1 MLRRVIQAGYG
12 FRKHLPRDG
21 NQIPVNVSITR
32 KCVNGKNR
40 GCGQEPWKTPPF
52 KKQPEKSSLA
62 KLTGVELYARDGA
75 GVMPQ
80 SQGTEERE
88 KESPATAERPGQRRP
103 GKGSFTFR
111 SLRLLELLTRAVS
124 EEPWGRVQKEV
135 I

>member
-1 MLRRVIQAGYG
+1 MIQAGYD

-21 NQIPVNVSITR
+21 NQIPINVSITR

-40 GCGQEPWKTPPF
+40 RCGQESWKTPPF
-52 KKQPEKSSLA
+52 KKQPEKSRLA
-62 KLTGVELYARDGA
+62 KLTGVELYARDGE
-75 GVMPQ
+75 GVMSQ

-88 KESPATAERPGQRRP
+88 KESPTTAQREGQCRH